1 VERDAKYAT
10 VGLFALLAIAAAVA
24 FVWWYSGLADRREYA
39 RYEIYFF
46 GTVSGLETGSPVRY
60 LGVDVG
66 RVERLS
72 VDPRYPGRV
81 KVVTE
86 IDTSAPISGATRARL
101 GLLGLTGLLFIDLLL
116 DQAAS
121 AEQALPRGDQYPV
134 IRSAKGD
141 IEVFLENLP
150 TIVSRAAGVMERLE
164 AVLSDDNLASI
175 SVALDNVRKASADLP
190 ALSRNVSTLAAE
202 LRGSAG
208 EATQL
213 ASELRGTT
221 RALQPEL
228 AATIR
233 SARTTADRLADVAT
247 RVDRLLAGNE
257 AGLSEFTGPGL
268 QELQQLL
275 VDARETSLELR
286 GLARDLR
293 ENPAQ
298 LIRERPESG
307 VEIKP

>member
-1 VERDAKYAT
+1 MERDAKYAT

-213 ASELRGTT
+213 ASELRETT

>member
-10 VGLFALLAIAAAVA
+10 VGLFALLTIAAAVA
-24 FVWWYSGLADRREYA
+24 FVWWYSGQADKREYA

-72 VDPRYPGRV
+72 VDARYPGRV

-121 AEQALPRGDQYPV
+121 AEQPLPRGDQYPV

-175 SVALDNVRKASADLP
+175 SVTLDNVRKASADLP
-190 ALSRNVSTLAAE
+190 ALSRNISALAAD

-208 EATQL
+208 EATLL
-213 ASELRGTT
+213 ASELRQST

-233 SARTTADRLADVAT
+233 SARVTADRLAEVAA

-257 AGLSEFTGPGL
+257 AGLSEFTGAGL

-275 VDARETSLELR
+275 IDARETTLELR

-298 LIRERPESG
+298 LIRERPEGG

>member
-1 VERDAKYAT
+1 
-10 VGLFALLAIAAAVA
+10 
-24 FVWWYSGLADRREYA
+24 
-39 RYEIYFF
+39 
-46 GTVSGLETGSPVRY
+46 
-60 LGVDVG
+60 
-66 RVERLS
+66 
-72 VDPRYPGRV
+72 
-81 KVVTE
+81 
-86 IDTSAPISGATRARL
+86 
-101 GLLGLTGLLFIDLLL
+101 
-116 DQAAS
+116 
-121 AEQALPRGDQYPV
+121 V

-213 ASELRGTT
+213 ASELRETT

-286 GLARDLR
+286 GLARELR

>member
-1 VERDAKYAT
+1 
-10 VGLFALLAIAAAVA
+10 
-24 FVWWYSGLADRREYA
+24 
-39 RYEIYFF
+39 
-46 GTVSGLETGSPVRY
+46 VRY